1 MNAIS
6 RRWTRA
12 LAVVGLGSALA
23 ALALPA
29 VVRADDLRDGRAA
42 LAAGQLDQ
50 AAQLFEKAA
59 AQGFAEGRAGVGQV
73 LLRRRQYDK
82 ALEAFQQAEKMDANL
97 AWAHY
102 GQGEALR
109 RTGKCTEALPQLK
122 RAVELDRRFPEAQLA
137 LGNCF
142 VETGQHDQAV
152 AALNEGLKWGTKWR
166 PRFLVALGNAELAR
180 DSLRDAG
187 IFYTTARQEAPDDPM
202 PRRALGDF
210 YVKRGVYSLAI
221 PEYQAAVDMDTADV
235 ELRFGLAQAMY
246 FDQRYNEALEQ
257 YRIVVNADPEFAPG
271 QLAIG
276 NLLYLAGAQSFSR
289 YEEAIPFLEKYT
301 TMRPTDPKGW
311 SLLGRTRYS
320 VSQRKKDDTL
330 REQAI
335 AALGK
340 ASELGDK
347 SKEMYTLL
355 GRAYVDR
362 REWQKALDAYGKGEP
377 NNTDML
383 KIGQIFSFLNQPAQS
398 ESVYTA
404 VLEKDSTSSD
414 GKFALLELGKLR
426 FRQKD
431 YPGAVGVMERRIALD
446 PTGDEAFYYTGLSY
460 KEMKQMPEAIA
471 ALRQAAALAPGKADR
486 QFWLGLC
493 LAQVDSIPEAREA
506 LLRSVE
512 IDSTSKNAAI
522 AYQQLGYRALLSK
535 SYSDAAWY
543 LDRSVAINANDFQSW
558 VWLGQAYQ
566 NMGNR
571 ERAAAGYR
579 KALAL
584 QPGQP
589 DAVKGLKILGQ

>member
-1 MNAIS
+1 MNATF

-12 LAVVGLGSALA
+12 LAGVGFVLALA
-23 ALALPA
+23 SLALPA
-29 VVRADDLRDGRAA
+29 AVRADDLRDGRAA

-50 AAQLFEKAA
+50 AATFFEKAA
-59 AQGFAEGRAGVGQV
+59 TQGFAEGRSGVGQV

-82 ALEAFQQAEKMDANL
+82 ALEAFQAAEKMDANL
-97 AWAHY
+97 AWAHF

-109 RTGKCTEALPQLK
+109 RMGKCPEALPQLK

-137 LGNCF
+137 LGECLIQGND
-142 VETGQHDQAV
+142 HDAAV
-152 AALNEGLKWGTKWR
+152 AALNEGLKWGAKWR

-221 PEYQAAVDMDTADV
+221 PEYQAASAMDSTDVD
-235 ELRFGLAQAMY
+235 LRFGLAQALY
-246 FDQRYNEALEQ
+246 YDQRYNEALEQ
-257 YRIVVNADPEFAPG
+257 YRWVVTTDPEFAPG

-276 NLLYLAGAQSFSR
+276 NLLYLAGGQSFSR
-289 YEEAIPFLEKYT
+289 YEEAVPYLEKYT
-301 TMRPTDPKGW
+301 TMKPTDPKGW

-320 VSQRKKDDTL
+320 ISQRKRDDALKD
-330 REQAI
+330 QAI
-335 AALGK
+335 AALSK
-340 ASELGDK
+340 ASEMGDK

-355 GRAYVDR
+355 GRAFVDR
-362 REWQKALDAYGKGEP
+362 REWQKALDAYGKGDP

-383 KIGQIFSFLNQPAQS
+383 KIGQIYSFLNQPAQS
-398 ESVYTA
+398 ESVYTS
-404 VLEKDSTSSD
+404 VVDRDSLSGD
-414 GKFALLELGKLR
+414 GKFAMLELGKLR

-431 YPGAVGVMERRIALD
+431 YPGALALLQRRIALD
-446 PTGDEAFYYTGLSY
+446 PNTDEAFYYTGLSY

-471 ALRQAAALAPGKADR
+471 ALRQSAELAPGKADR
-486 QFWLGLC
+486 QFWLGLV
-493 LAQVDSIPEAREA
+493 LAQVDSIPEAKDA
-506 LLRSVE
+506 LLRSVA

-522 AYQQLGYRALLSK
+522 AYQQLGYRALLGK
-535 SYSDAAWY
+535 SWSDAAWY
-543 LDRSVAINANDFQSW
+543 LERSAQINDKDMQTW

-571 ERAAAGYR
+571 EKAISCYR
-579 KALAL
+579 KALGL

-589 DAVKGLKILGQ
+589 DALKGLKSLGQ